1 MRGVKRRKVIHLPDL
16 YRGHSV
22 RTVCGVTLKSIKT
35 HKAEPVDCE
44 KCLTSYV
51 LRKMLI

>member
-1 MRGVKRRKVIHLPDL
+1 MMGVKRRKVIHLPDL
-16 YRGHSV
+16 YWGHSV
-22 RTVCGVTLKSIKT
+22 RTVCGVLLKYKKT

-51 LRKMLI
+51 LKKMLI